1 MTSRGSVARDLFRR
15 VGLLGAAALA
25 RIDHQMTPIEA
36 FFWVIVGVVILW
48 GMYLIKS
55 LLPPPKPLRQGEK
68 HEKSVSDLTR
78 YVLDIL
84 MDMGMSYLASYVWQ
98 WFQFYLVDKDG
109 KLSILNIEST
119 TGIIVGII
127 AAYIME

>member
-1 MTSRGSVARDLFRR
+1 
-15 VGLLGAAALA
+15 
-25 RIDHQMTPIEA
+25 
-36 FFWVIVGVVILW
+36 
-48 GMYLIKS
+48 LIKS